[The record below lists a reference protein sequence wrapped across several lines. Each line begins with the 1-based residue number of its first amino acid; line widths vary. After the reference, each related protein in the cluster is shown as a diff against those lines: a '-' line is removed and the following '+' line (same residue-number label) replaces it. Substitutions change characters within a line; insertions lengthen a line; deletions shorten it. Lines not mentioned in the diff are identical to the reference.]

1 MSESSSSISCR
12 RRYEALPTNRNSST
26 SISSRS
32 IRAAARTAS
41 VGGGNGPHIVFS
53 DRRMSGRELCS
64 AWSGVSS
71 IRDFPYIGF
80 TPSGKRRRPD
90 DEEEAEGGGGRSLR
104 RNPDGRRRSK
114 SEVARIVK
122 EIAGRHRVS
131 AELTELFDC
140 PTPIVEGVTE
150 DKAEQIK
157 RRIEKAHGSV
167 KITRTRDCQIPEK
180 KRTADGC

>member
-64 AWSGVSS
+64 AWSGFLQSGIS
-71 IRDFPYIGF
+71 LTSDSLRA
-80 TPSGKRRRPD
+80 GKRRRPD

-167 KITRTRDCQIPEK
+167 KITRTRGCQIPEK